1 MTNILKICQKFG
13 IPVVVTL
20 NAFITDTQEEYEF
33 IKKHCEDAGCEFAL
47 AKVWEKGGEGGLELA
62 EKVIASIENKKLNIN
77 QFMKIQIHLKKRL
90 KKLQKKYMVQMVLHM
105 TMQLQKNYS
114 ILSRWDLETSLYV

>member
-1 MTNILKICQKFG
+1 MKKIWTHLKTGIVNLDKHIENMQKFG

-62 EKVIASIENKKLNIN
+62 EKVIASIENKK
-77 QFMKIQIHLKKRL
+77 
-90 KKLQKKYMVQMVLHM
+90 
-105 TMQLQKNYS
+105 S
-114 ILSRWDLETSLYV
+114 